1 MRVYHHL
8 DRLSLGYYDKQQT
21 GNLLSTITTDIT
33 TIQNFASGATLGIL
47 VDLLTIVGML
57 GLMFWLNFDFAL
69 IAVAVT
75 PFLLLFVMQFKKAVK
90 KATHEVRHRQ
100 SDIVAVVQEGL
111 ESMRV
116 VKAYGRE
123 QLEEEHLKEA
133 SQAAVDA
140 ALKARRIKSVLSPV
154 VTVVVS
160 FCTAFV
166 LYRGASLILRDA
178 MTIGALT
185 VFLSYLNKF
194 FKPVQD
200 LAKMTNSI
208 AQAAVGVERVQSI
221 LGADEMIPE
230 RPDAREP
237 EAVKGEITFDKVA
250 FSYKPDSPVLKEIT
264 FTIKPGQLVGFVGRD
279 RRRQVDRREPDPAL
293 LRRDGGPRPHRRRRR
308 PRLQAASRSA
318 NQIGCVLQDTVLFA
332 GTIAENI
339 AYGRPGA
346 TREDVVAAAKLA
358 NADEF
363 IAKMPK
369 GYDSEVGER
378 GMTLS
383 GGQRQRIGIARAIIR
398 NSPIL
403 ILDEPTAALDTESE
417 KLVMEALERLM
428 KGRTAIAIAHRLST
442 IRDADK
448 IVVFKDGVVARA
460 GHARRAAQE
469 QRPLRRAVPHPVPR
483 RRPAP
488 PPPGAGG
495 LIRRSHRCRPAPS
508 SCFPT
513 TPRRRSSRRSPAR
526 RQSLRIKM
534 FVFSDPALID
544 AVIDAH
550 KRGVKVRVM
559 LNPERRSGEEDNEAT
574 RKKLDKAGV
583 EVKDSN
589 PAVDLTHEKSMVV
602 DDAVA
607 FVKSLNWATKNL
619 TETRDYAV
627 VTTTSTRSTRSSR
640 ASRPTGTA
648 RSSSRARRPT

>member
-1 MRVYHHL
+1 MTRLVRELLRPYRGWLVIILAAMLVETAMSLAGPWPLKIVLDSVIGHHPMPHWIASLIGPQLADHKMGLAAVAAGLIVVIAVFGSIASYIDNYYTESVGQYVANDLRMRVYHHL

-33 TIQNFASGATLGIL
+33 TIQNFASGSTLGIF
-47 VDLLTIVGML
+47 VDILTIIGML
-57 GLMFWLNFDFAL
+57 GLMFWLNFDFTL

-75 PFLLLFVMQFKKAVK
+75 PFLLLFVSRFKKAVK

-123 QLEEEHLKEA
+123 QLEEEHLKDA

-140 ALKARRIKSVLSPV
+140 ALKARRIKSLLSPV

-160 FCTAFV
+160 LCTGFV

-208 AQAAVGVERVQSI
+208 AQAAVAVERVQTI
-221 LGADEMIPE
+221 LAADEMIPE
-230 RPDAREP
+230 KPDAREP
-237 EAVKGEITFDKVA
+237 AGVKGEITFEKVA
-250 FSYKPDSPVLKEIT
+250 FAYKPESPVLKEIS
-264 FTIKPGQLVGFVGRD
+264 FKIRPGQLVGFVGATGGGKSTVASLIPRFYD
-279 RRRQVDRREPDPAL
+279 ATQGRVLIDGTDVKEFKLKALRNQV
-293 LRRDGGPRPHRRRRR
+293 
-308 PRLQAASRSA
+308 
-318 NQIGCVLQDTVLFA
+318 GCVLQDTVLFA

-339 AYGRPGA
+339 AYGKPGA
-346 TREDVVAAAKLA
+346 SREEVVSAAKLA

-363 IAKMPK
+363 ISRMPK

-417 KLVMEALERLM
+417 KVVMDALENLM

-442 IRDADK
+442 IKDADK
-448 IVVFKDGVVARA
+448 IVVFKDGFVHEQGTHAELLKLNGLYAELYRIQFPSEAGVPPAPAAPPGPIARA
-460 GHARRAAQE
+460 
-469 QRPLRRAVPHPVPR
+469 
-483 RRPAP
+483 
-488 PPPGAGG
+488 
-495 LIRRSHRCRPAPS
+495 
-508 SCFPT
+508 
-513 TPRRRSSRRSPAR
+513 
-526 RQSLRIKM
+526 
-534 FVFSDPALID
+534 
-544 AVIDAH
+544 
-550 KRGVKVRVM
+550 
-559 LNPERRSGEEDNEAT
+559 
-574 RKKLDKAGV
+574 
-583 EVKDSN
+583 
-589 PAVDLTHEKSMVV
+589 
-602 DDAVA
+602 
-607 FVKSLNWATKNL
+607 
-619 TETRDYAV
+619 
-627 VTTTSTRSTRSSR
+627 
-640 ASRPTGTA
+640 
-648 RSSSRARRPT
+648 